1 MTSEKN
7 IIRFYLNILEVSGKQ
22 ITNTYVNDLR
32 VYMDKKGLKYKFE
45 IITDEDFYIAD
56 RPTMT
61 GGKTTFPYSHF
72 ESAFN
77 RVGNML
83 SFDNA
88 NASSIRSDPVFDLN
102 IETKNYGDIETVTVS
117 TPKTDT
123 NDESTESDNI
133 NRDTTFR
140 DTIVDTLLVYNPLEL
155 NDSTHATSFITLPV
169 KLDIP
174 ADYNGVIHILL
185 TIYINNTENIVQG
198 GITQLNHFLHSYA

>member
-1 MTSEKN
+1 MSSEKN
-7 IIRFYLNILEVSGKQ
+7 ILSFYLNVLEVSGKQ

-32 VYMDKKGLKYKFE
+32 IYMDKKGLKYKFE

-56 RPTMT
+56 RPAMT

-72 ESAFN
+72 ENAFN

-88 NASSIRSDPVFDLN
+88 NSSSNRSDTVLDLN
-102 IETKNYGDIETVTVS
+102 IETKNYGDIEPVTVTPS
-117 TPKTDT
+117 KSST
-123 NDESTESDNI
+123 NDESNKSDRI
-133 NRDTTFR
+133 NRDTTLR

-155 NDSTHATSFITLPV
+155 NGSTQPTSFITLPV

-174 ADYNGVIHILL
+174 IDYNGVIHILL
-185 TIYINNTENIVQG
+185 TIYVNNTENIVQG
-198 GITQLNHFLHSYA
+198 GITQLNQFLHSYA